1 MPRAGPAMLSLW
13 DDLGGDETAGP
24 WLRRGEAV
32 RLVGA
37 LERERGGVAGAGVR
51 PRSSP
56 FPALRRAC
64 ALVGVWRLEVP

>member
-1 MPRAGPAMLSLW
+1 M
-13 DDLGGDETAGP
+13 
-24 WLRRGEAV
+24 

-56 FPALRRAC
+56 FPALWRAC